1 MLRALLV
8 FLLKMS
14 KRAKTAFPKILLVL
28 LLGSAWAQG
37 QEKYLEDQ
45 FYAGIAYNILTQRP
59 DQVVQRSLSYHLEA
73 GLIKDIP
80 LNPSRTFGFGLGLG
94 YSADA
99 FYSNIGATQDGE
111 GVAYTV
117 LDNQSFKRSKIQ
129 THGID
134 VPFEI
139 RLRSSTP
146 ETYKFWRVHAGMKAT
161 YLFGARSVL
170 VTDEQRSGF
179 KNRDVRQWQVGA
191 MLNFGYNTFNIHL
204 YYGITPLLD
213 PEAQVN
219 GETISSRVI
228 RAGVIFYIL

>member
-1 MLRALLV
+1 MKFSQRPQRDLYV
-8 FLLKMS
+8 F
-14 KRAKTAFPKILLVL
+14 FCVILFCHFSSV
-28 LLGSAWAQG
+28 QG

-59 DQVVQRSLSYHLEA
+59 EEVVQRSLSYHLEA

-80 LNPSRTFGFGLGLG
+80 INPSRTFGFGLGLG

-99 FYSNIGATQDGE
+99 YYSNIGASPAGE
-111 GVAYTV
+111 GVNYSV
-117 LDNQSFKRSKIQ
+117 LDNDTFIRSKIQ
-129 THGID
+129 THGVD

-146 ETYKFWRVHAGMKAT
+146 ESYKFWRLHAGMKAT

-170 VTDEQRSGF
+170 VTDEQRNGF

-204 YYGITPLLD
+204 YYGLTPLLD